1 MIIHIIIIVFVIC
14 VVLYALYKQ
23 YEHDTYKELFY
34 NIPTPFR
41 RPQLNINNHCN
52 KDLSIPRSQQAQQ
65 FTKTKNSCVNNWDNT
80 YYVGDKNLYFNS
92 QQDVYVP
99 PPSGSSVKRKRYP
112 SIHDYLTSLFATE
125 LCKENKSKI
134 KNLVSNRLYEL
145 DANAKVRSNK
155 SFYDGKQKTYEN
167 SYESLNDNFNQFL
180 DNVVNDN
187 ISLKEL
193 INDPELFIKD
203 IKYLYDNDKT
213 LLLQDL

>member
-14 VVLYALYKQ
+14 AVLYALYKQ
-23 YEHDTYKELFY
+23 NEYNTYKETFANL
-34 NIPTPFR
+34 PVPLPFSK
-41 RPQLNINNHCN
+41 LNRSFHCN
-52 KDLSIPRSQQAQQ
+52 KDLSIPHDQQSQQ
-65 FTKTKNSCVNNWDNT
+65 SIDCVNNWDNT
-80 YYVGDKNLYFNS
+80 YSVGDKNIYFNS

-99 PPSGSSVKRKRYP
+99 PPSGSSVKRKGYP
-112 SIHDYLTSLFATE
+112 SIHDYLTSFFATE

-134 KNLVSNRLYEL
+134 KNTVTTRLSEL
-145 DANAKVRSNK
+145 NAKVRSNK
-155 SFYDGKQKTYEN
+155 SFYDGKQKTYEK

-203 IKYLYDNDKT
+203 IKYLYHNDKT